1 MNARRHLLSGFWVV
15 VLSLNLLASSVAA
28 QSGTAAEPT
37 DPTERARLH
46 FKLGVDFYRE
56 HNYRAALIEFQR
68 AYAASPHYKLLYNL
82 GQASLELQEDSNGID
97 YFTRYLREGGDEL
110 SDERKA
116 EVQQNIAR
124 LRARLASVTVT
135 TNQAGAE
142 IYVDETLVGTSP
154 LSEPVK
160 VSVGRR
166 RFVAVKHGFP
176 DAERVIDV
184 ASGDELKVDL
194 EFKDPQQL
202 DVAKLE
208 KAIRENKE
216 DSGPSPALIT
226 GITTGVLAASA
237 TTMSILTMV
246 AQQNYD
252 DELKLETSRG
262 ELQQLRDDANTKALV
277 ADILWAAT
285 IVGAGTT
292 VVLMLT
298 SGDSEEKPPASKAG
312 VALDVSPGGLALSG
326 KF

>member
-1 MNARRHLLSGFWVV
+1 MNVRRRLLTSLAIVVLALPSVVIAQEPSDPIENARV
-15 VLSLNLLASSVAA
+15 
-28 QSGTAAEPT
+28 
-37 DPTERARLH
+37 H

-56 HNYRAALIEFQR
+56 RNYRAALIEFQR

-97 YFTRYLREGGDEL
+97 YFTRYLREGAAEINE
-110 SDERKA
+110 ERKA
-116 EVQQNIAR
+116 EVQENIGR
-124 LRARLASVTVT
+124 LRARLATVTVT

-142 IYVDETLVGTSP
+142 IYVDETRIGVAP

-184 ASGDELKVDL
+184 AAGDQLAVEL
-194 EFKDPQQL
+194 EFKDQPQEL
-202 DVAKLE
+202 DIASLE
-208 KAIRENKE
+208 KALSAKQE
-216 DSGPSPALIT
+216 DSGPSAALIT
-226 GITTGVLAASA
+226 GLGTGAVAVAA
-237 TTMSILTMV
+237 TTFSILTMV

-252 DELKLETSRG
+252 DELQVETTPDDLE
-262 ELQQLRDDANTKALV
+262 QLRNDANTKALV
-277 ADILWAAT
+277 ADILWGAT
-285 IVGAGTT
+285 AVGAGVT

-298 SGDSEEKPPASKAG
+298 EGSSEKPDKASVG
-312 VALDVSPGGLALSG
+312 LNVSPTGIRLSG

>member
-1 MNARRHLLSGFWVV
+1 MNVGPRLLRGLCVV
-15 VLSLNLLASSVAA
+15 AILSVQSLAAA
-28 QSGTAAEPT
+28 QSGAAEEPA
-37 DPTERARLH
+37 DPTERARVH
-46 FKLGVDFYRE
+46 FKLGVDFYHE

-97 YFTRYLREGGDEL
+97 YFTRYLREGGDDL

-124 LRARLASVTVT
+124 LLARLASVTVK

-142 IYVDETLVGTSP
+142 IYVDETRVGTTP
-154 LSEPVK
+154 LAEPVK

-166 RFVAVKHGFP
+166 RFVAIKRGFP

-184 ASGDELKVDL
+184 ASGDELVVEL
-194 EFKDPQQL
+194 EFKDRPEL
-202 DVAKLE
+202 DLAKLE
-208 KAIRENKE
+208 TVLNKNQE
-216 DSGPSPALIT
+216 DSGVSAALVT
-226 GITTGVLAASA
+226 GITTGVLAAGA

-252 DELKLETSRG
+252 DELEQETSSG

-277 ADILWAAT
+277 ADILWGAT
-285 IVGAGTT
+285 IVGAGAT
-292 VVLMLT
+292 VILLVT
-298 SGDSEEKPPASKAG
+298 GGGDEEEKPP
-312 VALDVSPGGLALSG
+312 VALDVSPGRVAVSG
-326 KF
+326 RF